1 MTVVRFRSRGQ
12 ARDEKLLR
20 SARRATFL
28 IAGGAVLLLLWNLS
42 GSGNFQNKA
51 NTRTGAVK
59 GPAETV
65 RRNLSTLLPDEV
77 QVVTDHA
84 GSSAINPAAFI
95 DKAGA
100 AAMEARTE
108 TPAGL
113 DDAPNSLTRDVR
125 DDVLGVLTEEN
136 DAMLGTLRLSEK
148 VLRDRFHEMPEA
160 RYAVMMD
167 SPEACRG
174 KPFALH
180 GRLRRLTR
188 AQLPRS
194 ANRYGIKSAWE
205 AWISTAD
212 SGNQLIHVLALSAD
226 PELPVTEATGR
237 NAPEVE
243 LAGYFF
249 KREGY
254 AAKGR
259 DGTGALALAPLIIA
273 DRIHQ
278 TVPRI
283 MTSRADELNPWLTWI
298 ATAICLAVVALIW
311 RFQQADHQFRGTR
324 THQFTQPPVRP
335 SFDGVSSVSVNE
347 VLHEM
352 EEHARI
358 GVPDTS
364 LTLPG

>member
-1 MTVVRFRSRGQ
+1 MRFRSRGQ
-12 ARDEKLLR
+12 NRDEKLLR
-20 SARRATFL
+20 SARRATLL

-42 GSGNFQNKA
+42 GSGNSL
-51 NTRTGAVK
+51 NTALIQTGAVT
-59 GPAETV
+59 GAAGTV
-65 RRNLSTLLPDEV
+65 RRDPSRLLADEV
-77 QVVTDHA
+77 QVVTDTSGA
-84 GSSAINPAAFI
+84 SSGNPAAFI

-108 TPAGL
+108 APVGL
-113 DDAPNSLTRDVR
+113 DDAPESLTRTVR
-125 DDVLGVLTEEN
+125 DDVLGVLSEEN
-136 DAMLGTLRLSEK
+136 DAMLGMLRLSEK
-148 VLRDRFHEMPEA
+148 VLRDRLHEMPEA

-174 KPFALH
+174 KPFTVH

-212 SGNQLIHVLALSAD
+212 SGNQLIHVLALSTG
-226 PELPVTEATGR
+226 PGLPVTQATGKE
-237 NAPEVE
+237 APEVE

-273 DRIHQ
+273 DRIQ
-278 TVPRI
+278 RTVPRI
-283 MTSRADELNPWLTWI
+283 VTTRADELNPWLTWI
-298 ATAICLAVVALIW
+298 AATICLAVVALIW

-335 SFDGVSSVSVNE
+335 SFEGISSISVKE

-352 EEHARI
+352 EQQARN

-364 LTLPG
+364 LTLPQ

>member
-1 MTVVRFRSRGQ
+1 MRFRSRGQ
-12 ARDEKLLR
+12 TRDEKLLR

-42 GSGNFQNKA
+42 GSGSALNEALIQ
-51 NTRTGAVK
+51 TGAAK
-59 GPAETV
+59 GTVEAV
-65 RRNLSTLLPDEV
+65 RRDPSRLLADEV
-77 QVVTDHA
+77 QVVTNNPGA
-84 GSSAINPAAFI
+84 SAINPAAII

-108 TPAGL
+108 TPEGL
-113 DDAPNSLTRDVR
+113 DDVPDSLIRIVR
-125 DDVLGVLTEEN
+125 DDVLGVLSDEN

-148 VLRDRFHEMPEA
+148 VLRDRLHEMPKA

-174 KPFALH
+174 KPFTVH

-226 PELPVTEATGR
+226 PGLPVAEATGK

-259 DGTGALALAPLIIA
+259 DGTGTLALAPLIIA
-273 DRIHQ
+273 DRIQ
-278 TVPRI
+278 RTIPRI
-283 MTSRADELNPWLTWI
+283 VTTRADELNPWLTWI
-298 ATAICLAVVALIW
+298 AATMCLAVVALIW

-335 SFDGVSSVSVNE
+335 SFEGVSSISINE

-352 EEHARI
+352 EEQARS